1 MSINTVILFIHS
13 QRRFKM
19 NLVDESK
26 FLREGWPYVEGHIV
40 PDTMTCRMIHTI
52 LKMTRSRNVL
62 EIGFNYG
69 HSAFAFLNVD
79 ANIKYHSVDIGQHEY
94 TLANASKLKE
104 MYPDRFEF
112 THMSSHDLEPRT
124 LDMYDTIF
132 VDGDHSIEGMS
143 KDLNLCNES
152 GVEYIL
158 FDDYVSSL
166 SMDERVESPNP
177 KRLIHH
183 YLSKPDFPYKKV
195 HEFAYPSSDR
205 INHMVLLKRENL

>member
-1 MSINTVILFIHS
+1 
-13 QRRFKM
+13 M
-19 NLVDESK
+19 NLVEDSK
-26 FLREGWPYVEGHIV
+26 FLTEGWSYDEGHV
-40 PDTMTCRMIHTI
+40 YPDATSCRIIHTI

-69 HSAFAFLNVD
+69 HSAFTFLNVD
-79 ANIKYHSVDIGQHEY
+79 KNVKYHSVDIGHHEY
-94 TLANASKLKE
+94 TLVNANKLEE
-104 MYPDRFEF
+104 MYPDRFVF
-112 THMSSHDLEPRT
+112 SHMSSHDLEPRT
-124 LDMYDTIF
+124 LDLYDMVF

-152 GVEYIL
+152 RVEYIL
-158 FDDYVSSL
+158 FDDYVRSL
-166 SMDERVESPNP
+166 SMDDRVESPNP

-205 INHMVLLKRENL
+205 INHMVLLKREDL